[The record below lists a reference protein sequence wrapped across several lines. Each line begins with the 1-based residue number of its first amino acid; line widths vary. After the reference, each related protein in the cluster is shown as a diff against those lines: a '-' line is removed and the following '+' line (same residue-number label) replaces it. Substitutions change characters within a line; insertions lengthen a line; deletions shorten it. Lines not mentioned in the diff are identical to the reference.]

1 MKFAVVATTVLAAA
15 ALHGQDQVTVPLT
28 DANRP
33 ATIRVDAMR
42 GDISVRGYDG
52 RDVIV
57 GTKENAKASARAKAR
72 RARPD
77 REGLKRIE
85 MNDAGFTAEEREN
98 VVTINSRA
106 QGSDDLD
113 VQVPRNA
120 TLKVKTMSGEIV
132 IDGVRGEIEASSHNG
147 EVTMTNVEGSVVAH
161 SLNGDIKVTLNKVEP
176 RPMSFSTMNGDI
188 DITMPADTKAR
199 LKLRNDRGEVYTDF
213 DMQVQAAPK
222 VEQGQRENGRYRV
235 RFERTVFAD
244 INGGGPEMS
253 FVTVNGEI
261 KIRKTK

>member
-1 MKFAVVATTVLAAA
+1 MKSPVAIIVLSAA
-15 ALHGQDQVTVPLT
+15 ALLGQDQVTVPLT
-28 DANRP
+28 DANRA

-42 GDISVRGYDG
+42 GDITVRGYDG

-57 GTKENAKASARAKAR
+57 GTKESAKAKARAKQSK
-72 RARPD
+72 PD

-85 MNDAGFTAEEREN
+85 MMGANFTAEEREN
-98 VVTINSRA
+98 VVTINSRGH
-106 QGSDDLD
+106 GSDDME

-147 EVTMTNVEGSVVAH
+147 EVTLTNVEGSVVAH

-188 DITMPADTKAR
+188 DVTMPADTKAR

-213 DMQVQAAPK
+213 DMKLQASPK

-235 RFERTVFAD
+235 RFERTVLAD

-253 FVTVNGEI
+253 FVTVKGEI

>member
-1 MKFAVVATTVLAAA
+1 MKCAVAILVLSAI
-15 ALHGQDQVTVPLT
+15 ALPGQDQVTVPLT

-42 GDISVRGYDG
+42 GDITIRGYDG
-52 RDVIV
+52 RDVLV
-57 GTKENAKASARAKAR
+57 QTKESARAKGR
-72 RARPD
+72 QSRPE

-85 MNDAGFTAEEREN
+85 MVGANFTAEEREN
-98 VVTINSRA
+98 VVTINSGGH
-106 QGSDDLD
+106 GSNDLE
-113 VQVPRNA
+113 VQVPRTS

-161 SLNGDIKVTLNKVEP
+161 SLNGAIKVVLNRVEP

-199 LKLRNDRGEVYTDF
+199 LKLRNDRGEVFSDF
-213 DMQVQAAPK
+213 EMKVQAAPR
-222 VEQGQRENGRYRV
+222 VEQGARENGRYRV
-235 RFERTVFAD
+235 KFERTVFAD

-253 FVTVNGEI
+253 FVTVNGSI
-261 KIRKTK
+261 KIRQKK